1 MSHQTI
7 AFIGAGNMASA
18 LMAGLV
24 ADGTDPAN
32 LIASDPDPAKLQALS
47 TNLGIRTNPDNN
59 VAALEAAIL
68 VLAVKPQ
75 VLKEVSIAL
84 APTLEQRTPLVIS
97 IAAGIRTD
105 TLKSWLG
112 EQVPVVRAMP
122 NTPAMVLT
130 GATGL
135 FSGPE
140 VSTAQCDSAER
151 ILRAVGLVQWVADE
165 ALIDAVTAV
174 SGSGPAYYFLVMEA
188 MEDAAKKLGLPAET
202 AHLLTLQ
209 TALGAARMAME
220 SPDDPQTLRRK
231 VTSPGGTTEKAIGTL
246 EQSGLR
252 QAFEEALKAANDRSE
267 ELSQTLSAKT
277 SNSTQQ

>member
-1 MSHQTI
+1 MSQQII

-18 LMAGLV
+18 LIAGLV
-24 ADGTDPAN
+24 ADGTDPAHI
-32 LIASDPDPAKLQALS
+32 LASDPDPAKLQALP
-47 TNLGIRTNPDNN
+47 TKLEIGTRRDNF
-59 VAALEAAIL
+59 AAAAEADIL

-75 VLKEVSIAL
+75 VLKEVSVAL
-84 APTLEQRTPLVIS
+84 APTLKRRTPLVIS

-105 TLKSWLG
+105 TLRSWLG

-135 FSGPE
+135 FSAAN
-140 VSTAQCDSAER
+140 VSAAQRDSAER
-151 ILRAVGLVQWVADE
+151 ILRAVGLVQWVEDE
-165 ALIDAVTAV
+165 TLIDAVTAV

-188 MEDAAKKLGLPAET
+188 MEEAAKKLGLPAET

-209 TALGAARMAME
+209 TALGAARMAIE
-220 SPDDPQTLRRK
+220 SPDNPQTLRRK

-246 EQSGLR
+246 EQCGLR
-252 QAFEEALKAANDRSE
+252 QAFEDALKAANDRSV
-267 ELSQTLSAKT
+267 ELSQTLGD
-277 SNSTQQ
+277 Q

>member
-18 LMAGLV
+18 LIGGLV

-32 LIASDPDPAKLQALS
+32 LLASDPDTEQLNVLAEKFGIGTLS
-47 TNLGIRTNPDNN
+47 DN
-59 VAALEAAIL
+59 AAAVQEADIL

-75 VLKEVSIAL
+75 VLQSVSIAL
-84 APTLEQRTPLVIS
+84 APALKQRTPLVIS
-97 IAAGIRTD
+97 IVAGIRTK
-105 TLKSWLG
+105 TLKTYLG
-112 EQVPVVRAMP
+112 EHLPIVRAMP
-122 NTPAMVLT
+122 NTPAMVQT

-135 FSGPE
+135 FCGPE
-140 VSTAQCDSAER
+140 VTTEQRDGAER
-151 ILRAVGLVQWVADE
+151 ILRAVGLVQWIEDE

-188 MEDAAKKLGLPAET
+188 MEEAAIKLGLPAET

-220 SPDDPQTLRRK
+220 SSESPQTLRRK
-231 VTSPGGTTEKAIGTL
+231 VTSPGGTTEKAIEIL
-246 EQSGLR
+246 EQRDLR
-252 QAFEEALKAANDRSE
+252 KTFEDALKAASNRSN
-267 ELSQTLSAKT
+267 ELSSTLGT
-277 SNSTQQ
+277 